1 MAQQTAADTLG
12 VPLPP
17 RSLSDSPFLVRSV
30 RNSLNF
36 LRTKPLGAVGV
47 FIILLMVFAALT
59 APIISRY
66 NPSTVFTS
74 ANPEFDPVLYEQSL
88 TNPLIKVQNSTN
100 KKLIKEGV
108 LDQWQGPSAKHWL
121 GTDGFGHDLYARI
134 IYGSRLSLVVGIG
147 GALIAVSLG
156 IIFGLISAYFGGLVD
171 LLIQRVTD
179 AFQAFPSLVLLLL
192 FVQVVPDPNKWT
204 ITLALGIVGIA
215 QVIRIVRG
223 SVLQVREEVYVS
235 AARVVGAT
243 DLRVMIRHILPNILA
258 PIIVIFTISI
268 GIYILAES
276 GLAFIGLGDPG
287 EISWGKMINEGR
299 NNFAQPTMALFT
311 GIAIS
316 LAVLGFNLAGDAL
329 RDALD
334 PRLRGRGNRAGF

>member
-1 MAQQTAADTLG
+1 MAQQGAAESLG
-12 VPLPP
+12 ASFPQ
-17 RSLSDSPFLVRSV
+17 RSLSDRPFAIRAAA
-30 RNSLNF
+30 NSLHF
-36 LRTKPLGAVGV
+36 LTSKPLGAAGV
-47 FIILLMVFAALT
+47 FLIAVMLFAAFA
-59 APIISRY
+59 APLISRY
-66 NPSTVFTS
+66 DPGTVFTS
-74 ANPEFDPVLYEQSL
+74 PNPEFDPVLYEQSL
-88 TNPLIKVQNSTN
+88 VNPLIKIQNSTN

-108 LDQWQGPSAKHWL
+108 LDQWNGPSAKHWL

-134 IYGSRLSLVVGIG
+134 IYGARLSLVVGIG
-147 GALIAVSLG
+147 GAIIAVAFGVL
-156 IIFGLISAYFGGLVD
+156 FGLVSAYFGGMVD
-171 LLIQRVTD
+171 LIFQRIAD

-235 AARVVGAT
+235 AARVVGASDT
-243 DLRVMIRHILPNILA
+243 RVMLRHILPNILA
-258 PIIVIFTISI
+258 PLIVVFTISI
-268 GIYILAES
+268 GLYILAES

-299 NNFAQPTMALFT
+299 ANSAQPTMALFT